1 VAIASLAYLI
11 EGMKQRHLHADAN
24 YRTICRSDETF
35 GVEVTIPE
43 SHPRPLRALLLR
55 RTQKPGF
62 LLTSNAWLLPY
73 LSAVVVSGKQ
83 GGNGQPRSPALLLIP
98 RPHL

>member
-24 YRTICRSDETF
+24 YRTIRRFDETF

-43 SHPRPLRALLLR
+43 SYPRPLRALLLR

-73 LSAVVVSGKQ
+73 LSAKQ